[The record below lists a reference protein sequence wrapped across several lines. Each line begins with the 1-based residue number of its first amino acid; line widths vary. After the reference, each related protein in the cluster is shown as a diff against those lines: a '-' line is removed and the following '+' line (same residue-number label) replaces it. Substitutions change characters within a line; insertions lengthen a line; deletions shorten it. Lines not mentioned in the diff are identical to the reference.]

1 MHHGICHL
9 SIVPIRILAEDASE
23 MVSQL
28 LYGDHFKILEKRKYW
43 SKIRDDFDGCE
54 GWIHKNQFIP
64 IHKQDYKSLKKS
76 RDNKFSTD
84 LVSYVSDGKN
94 ILLPI
99 VLGSVVKNTNLLGHK
114 FEGTSIAAKVTK
126 KGKSNLII
134 TALHYLNAP
143 YLRGGKTPFGIDYSG
158 FTQMVYK
165 INGYK
170 LLRRAE
176 EQATQ
181 GEALSFI
188 EESEPG
194 DLAFFDNKE
203 GRISHVGLIMQDNFI
218 IHVHGKVRIDRL
230 DHTGIFNTEQRNY
243 THKLRVIKKII

>member
-1 MHHGICHL
+1 MHHGICNL
-9 SIVPIRILAEDASE
+9 SIVPIRILAEDTSE
-23 MVSQL
+23 MVTQL

-54 GWIHKNQFIP
+54 GWVRNNQFIP
-64 IHKQDYKSLKKS
+64 IDKQDSKKLKKIG
-76 RDNKFSTD
+76 DPKFSAD
-84 LVSYVSDGKN
+84 LVSYVSDGN
-94 ILLPI
+94 TALIPI
-99 VLGSVVKNTNLLGHK
+99 VLGSAVKNSDFLGHK
-114 FEGTSIAAKVTK
+114 FEGAFADSN

-143 YLRGGKTPFGIDYSG
+143 YLWGGKTPFGIDGPG

-165 INGYK
+165 INGHK

-176 EQATQ
+176 EQSTQ

-194 DLAFFDNKE
+194 DLAFFDNNE
-203 GRISHVGLIMQDNFI
+203 GQINHVGLIMQDNFI

-230 DHTGIFNTEQRNY
+230 DHTGIFNTERRKY
-243 THKLRVIKKII
+243 THKLRVIKKIL

>member
-1 MHHGICHL
+1 MHHGICNL

-23 MVSQL
+23 MVTQL

-54 GWIHKNQFIP
+54 GWVRNNQFIP
-64 IHKQDYKSLKKS
+64 ISRQDSKNLKSS
-76 RDNKFSTD
+76 GGTKFSAD
-84 LVSYVSDGKN
+84 LVSYVSDGN
-94 ILLPI
+94 TALIPV
-99 VLGSVVKNTNLLGHK
+99 VLGSAVNNSKFLSHK
-114 FEGTSIAAKVTK
+114 FEGTLVGSED
-126 KGKSNLII
+126 GKSNLII

-143 YLRGGKTPFGIDYSG
+143 YLWGGKTPFGIDSPG

-165 INGYK
+165 INGHK

-203 GRISHVGLIMQDNFI
+203 GQIYHVGLIMQDNFI

-230 DHTGIFNTEQRNY
+230 DHTGIFNTEQRKY
-243 THKLRVIKKII
+243 THKLRVIKKIV

>member
-23 MVSQL
+23 MVTQL
-28 LYGDHFKILEKRKYW
+28 LYGDHFKILEKRKTW

-54 GWIHKNQFIP
+54 GWVRNNQFIP
-64 IHKQDYKSLKKS
+64 IHKQDSKNLKNS
-76 RDNKFSTD
+76 GDTKFSAD
-84 LVSYVSDGKN
+84 LVSYVSDGN
-94 ILLPI
+94 TALLPI
-99 VLGSVVKNTNLLGHK
+99 VLGSVVKNSDFLGHK
-114 FEGTSIAAKVTK
+114 FEGTFVNSN

-134 TALHYLNAP
+134 TALHYLNSP
-143 YLRGGKTPFGIDYSG
+143 YLWGGKTPFGIDGPG

-165 INGYK
+165 INGHK

-188 EESEPG
+188 EESEAG
-194 DLAFFDNKE
+194 DLAFFDNRE
-203 GRISHVGLIMQDNFI
+203 GQINHVGLIMQDNFI
-218 IHVHGKVRIDRL
+218 IHVNGKVRIDRL
-230 DHTGIFNTEQRNY
+230 DHTGIFNTEQRSY
-243 THKLRVIKKII
+243 THKLRVIKKIV